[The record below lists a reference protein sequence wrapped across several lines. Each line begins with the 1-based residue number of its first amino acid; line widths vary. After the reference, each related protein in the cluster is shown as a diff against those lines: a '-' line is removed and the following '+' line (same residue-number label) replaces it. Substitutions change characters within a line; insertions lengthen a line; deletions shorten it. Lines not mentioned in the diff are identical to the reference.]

1 MEYQVNKNSVS
12 NFPDALYPVAM
23 GVHMS
28 DKYVVLCFSRVVVMM
43 IQRRATVRGNPR
55 LQTGVL
61 SAVLRRAGN

>member
-1 MEYQVNKNSVS
+1 MDYQVNKNSVS

-28 DKYVVLCFSRVVVMM
+28 DEYVVLCFSRVVVMM
-43 IQRRATVRGNPR
+43 IQRRATVRENPR

>member
-1 MEYQVNKNSVS
+1 
-12 NFPDALYPVAM
+12 
-23 GVHMS
+23 MS

-43 IQRRATVRGNPR
+43 IQRRATVRENPR